1 MTDTN
6 TLIDEFTKDP
16 KNLAALGEGEVA
28 YVKPLMS
35 EQVRAIFPNAP
46 ALQTGMRLF
55 AVLSASG
62 TPIMLTDSHDAAV
75 ANAIA
80 NDLRP
85 VSLH

>member
-6 TLIDEFTKDP
+6 AFIEDFTKDP
-16 KNLAALGEGEVA
+16 KNLAALGEGEVV
-28 YVKPLMS
+28 YVRSLLS
-35 EQVRAIFPNAP
+35 EEVRAIFPNAP
-46 ALQTGMRLF
+46 ALQSGMQLF
-55 AVLSASG
+55 ALLSASG
-62 TPIMLTDSHDAAV
+62 APIMLTDSHDAAV

>member
-1 MTDTN
+1 MNENKND
-6 TLIDEFTKDP
+6 IEEFTRDP
-16 KNLAALGEGEVA
+16 ANLAALGEGEVV
-28 YVKPLMS
+28 YVKPLLS
-35 EQVRAIFPNAP
+35 EEVRAIFPDAP
-46 ALQTGMRLF
+46 ALQSGMKLF

-62 TPIMLTDSHDAAV
+62 APIMLTDSHDTAV